1 MELSARNQ
9 LKGTVVSIKL
19 GGVMA
24 EVVVDIGGGNR
35 IVSAITRGSVEA
47 LGLREGMAVVAIL
60 KSTEV
65 IIGKE
70 S

>member
-9 LKGTVVSIKL
+9 FTGTVTSVKL

-24 EVVVDIGGGNR
+24 EIMVRIAGGQEL
-35 IVSAITRGSVEA
+35 VSVITRGSAERLNLQAGDQVT
-47 LGLREGMAVVAIL
+47 VII

-65 IIGKE
+65 MLGK
-70 S
+70 

>member
-9 LKGTVVSIKL
+9 LKGTITSIKL

-24 EVVVDIGGGNR
+24 EVAVAIGGGNE
-35 IVSAITRGSVEA
+35 IVSVITRGSVEA
-47 LGLREGMAVVAIL
+47 LGLREGEAVVAII

>member
-1 MELSARNQ
+1 MELGARNQ
-9 LKGTVVSIKL
+9 LRGTIAGIKL
-19 GGVMA
+19 GEVMA
-24 EVVVDIGGGNR
+24 EAVVDLGNGQQ
-35 IVSAITRGSVEA
+35 IVSAITRGSVES
-47 LGLREGMAVVAIL
+47 LGLREGMEVVAII

>member
-9 LKGTVVSIKL
+9 LKGTITSIKL

-24 EVVVDIGGGNR
+24 EVVVNIGGGNEV
-35 IVSAITRGSVEA
+35 VSAITRGSGEG
-47 LGLREGMAVVAIL
+47 LGLKEGMAVVAII
-60 KSTEV
+60 KSTGV